1 MPVPASVRA
10 ISSTATGPTG
20 TSEFSASIFAKL
32 LNISTRADVQTGDN
46 IAIAGFIITGT
57 DTKTVLVRGIGPS
70 IKVGGAPMAGR
81 LADPLLDVWDS
92 SNTRLADNDNWKD
105 SQQAQIE
112 ATGLAP
118 TDNKE
123 SAVLISLAPGAYTA
137 QLRGVNGN
145 TGIGVIEV
153 YDLTQLGSQLANI
166 STRSFV
172 GAGDNLM
179 VAGCIL
185 APNTNRTARVLVR
198 GIGPSLSGISNRLS
212 DPVIELHDANGLLLA
227 SNDDWKTNQAQ
238 IEATGIP
245 PTDDRESAL
254 VADLLP
260 SNYTVVLRGKDN
272 FTGVAV
278 VEIYR
283 LP

>member
-1 MPVPASVRA
+1 LASLANTTFRIELFGNDGADHSGYGQGQYYLGFANVTTDANGNASVDLTVPVPASVRA

-112 ATGLAP
+112 ATGLAA
-118 TDNKE
+118 TDNTD
-123 SAVLISLAPGAYTA
+123 SAVLISLPPAA
-137 QLRGVNGN
+137 Q
-145 TGIGVIEV
+145 
-153 YDLTQLGSQLANI
+153 
-166 STRSFV
+166 
-172 GAGDNLM
+172 
-179 VAGCIL
+179 
-185 APNTNRTARVLVR
+185 
-198 GIGPSLSGISNRLS
+198 
-212 DPVIELHDANGLLLA
+212 
-227 SNDDWKTNQAQ
+227 
-238 IEATGIP
+238 
-245 PTDDRESAL
+245 
-254 VADLLP
+254 
-260 SNYTVVLRGKDN
+260 
-272 FTGVAV
+272 
-278 VEIYR
+278 
-283 LP
+283 